1 MPDLNNTIR
10 FDEPLSLHC
19 SYKTGGP
26 AKYFAEPK
34 NNAELEYVWDF
45 VKEKNT
51 KYIVIGNGTNI
62 LFDDEGYDGLV
73 ISLRKLNKYIILD
86 GEEVYVGAGILLDD
100 LVRYTITN
108 SLAGLERLS
117 GIPGTIGGA
126 IYMNAGAFDS
136 EIKDVVESVEV
147 FKEGKFVHLS
157 KEEITFSY
165 RKSSITDEIVTSV
178 ILRLSYSKDD
188 LFKIRNDILGRRDEK
203 QPLEYPSCGSVFKRP
218 PGTYAGKLIEE
229 CGLKGFTIGGAK
241 VSEKHSNFIINF
253 DNATSKDIKDLIFY
267 VKNVVYEKTGVMLEE
282 EVKIIER

>member
-1 MPDLNNTIR
+1 MPDLNNIIR
-10 FDEPLSLHC
+10 YDEPLSLHC

-34 NNAELEYVWDF
+34 SNAELEYVWDF
-45 VKEKNT
+45 LKEKGI
-51 KYIVIGNGTNI
+51 KYIIIGNGTNI
-62 LFDDEGYDGLV
+62 LFDDEGFNGLV
-73 ISLRKLNKYIILD
+73 ISLKKLNRYIILD
-86 GEEVYVGAGILLDD
+86 GEKVYTGAGVLLDD
-100 LVRYTITN
+100 LILFTITN
-108 SLAGLERLS
+108 RLSGLERLS

-147 FKEGKFVHLS
+147 FKDGKFTHLS
-157 KEEITFSY
+157 KGEITFSY

-178 ILRLSYSKDD
+178 TLKLTYSKDD
-188 LFKIRNDILGRRDEK
+188 LFKTRNDILSRREEK

-218 PGTYAGKLIEE
+218 PGTFAGKLIEE

-253 DNATSKDIKDLIFY
+253 NNATSRDIKELISH
-267 VKNVVYEKTGVMLEE
+267 VKKVVYEKTGVMLEE